1 MYGVVAGLCE
11 KWKWEQSGVVYEWM
25 VLSVVGCVQSGS
37 GSSQAWRP
45 SACIVGCVKSESGSS
60 QVWCM
65 CACCVVGGLCDEWKC
80 EQSVEVYACM
90 VLSLGCVKSGSGSS
104 RAWCMSA
111 WCCRWAA

>member
-1 MYGVVAGLCE
+1 MDGVVGGGLCAE
-11 KWKWEQSGVVYEWM
+11 WKWEQSGV
-25 VLSVVGCVQSGS
+25 
-37 GSSQAWRP
+37 A

-111 WCCRWAA
+111 WCCRWAE